1 VSATT
6 RFSSDRKL
14 REIIT
19 IVVTDDAQLI
29 LDENSTDRSLS
40 LSVERI

>member
-1 VSATT
+1 VSAT

-19 IVVTDDAQLI
+19 IVTDDAQLI

-40 LSVERI
+40 LSVVERI